1 VKKAGSSKKSS
12 RHHILLVSVFAIII
26 FLAVAVFILQRTNL
40 QAVAGEAFRQ
50 TKQLALT
57 EDQIKVKLAVQ
68 EGKEIVSYD
77 CPELLKPTAEQH
89 WNLEDGWKIHWL
101 RNQDV
106 ICFTDSIYC
115 SYGDDETGIDE
126 TGIRRPDQVIIYKK
140 LSGVENC
147 HSHPSDYA
155 FIYKGC
161 ECELVK

>member
-1 VKKAGSSKKSS
+1 MKKSISPKKSS

-106 ICFTDSIYC
+106 SCFTDNSIYC
-115 SYGDDETGIDE
+115 SYWDETDNEIGV
-126 TGIRRPDQVIIYKK
+126 RRPDQVIIYKK
-140 LSGVENC
+140 LSGVKNC
-147 HSHPSDYA
+147 HPHPSDYA